1 MTRALIADDDAP
13 PFDPIASPD
22 GRLSRRRLLAT
33 ALSAG
38 GTLALSGASA
48 SLLSACGG
56 TGNSAAQ
63 TVTPAQVRNAR
74 GTVRVLGWQFYDQPA
89 QHAGAVKAKWSY
101 ITSGA
106 EIATKIRPRG
116 SYDVFTSTA
125 FQMGQFLSM
134 DRLVPI
140 DTSLLKEYDHVAP
153 ILRDNPTWRG
163 PDGKI
168 YGVPLVY
175 SAVYTPYLSTKVPEP
190 KTAADLLR
198 PEFRD
203 RIGLVDDATQTIPQ
217 IARVLGKQGDPAR
230 LTEAEFAAV
239 KDYLDRLRPQ
249 VRTIY
254 SSGEEPS
261 LLERGDISL
270 ALTSYGFALTSG
282 IPDLKATFLGSLG
295 FADGLSILDGA
306 DVAAAHSWID
316 RAISL
321 QVQRQLAARGPFQPV
336 RLDANSSLPPVL
348 QKPGF
353 SKLIE
358 VSPLMT
364 RPPLRAQS
372 GVASLEDWA
381 SAWSDYKAS
390 FG

>member
-1 MTRALIADDDAP
+1 MTRALIPDGDAP
-13 PFDPIASPD
+13 DSVGSPYA
-22 GRLSRRRLLAT
+22 RLSRRRLLAT

-38 GTLALSGASA
+38 GTLAVSGASA
-48 SLLSACGG
+48 SLLSACGAG
-56 TGNSAAQ
+56 TNHAAQ
-63 TVTPAQVRNAR
+63 SVSSTEVRNAR
-74 GTVRVLGWQFYDQPA
+74 GTVRVLGWQSYDQPA
-89 QHAGAVKAKWSY
+89 EHVGGVEAKWSY

-116 SYDVFTSTA
+116 SYDVFTSSA
-125 FQMGQFLSM
+125 FQMGQFLAT

-140 DTSLLKEYDHVAP
+140 DTSVLKEYHHVAP
-153 ILRDNPTWRG
+153 ILRDNPAWRG

-175 SAVYTPYLSTKVPEP
+175 SAIYTAYLPAKVPEP
-190 KTAADLLR
+190 RAAADLMR
-198 PEFRD
+198 SEFRNA
-203 RIGLVDDATQTIPQ
+203 IGLVDDATQTIPQ
-217 IARVLGKQGDPAR
+217 VARILGKQGDPAR

-239 KDYLDRLRPQ
+239 KDYLDKLRPQ

-270 ALTSYGFALTSG
+270 ALTSYGFSLTAG
-282 IPDLKATFLGSLG
+282 IPGIKGTFFGSFG

-321 QVQRQLAARGPFQPV
+321 EVQRQLAAKGPYQPV
-336 RLDANSSLPPVL
+336 RLDANGSLPPVL
-348 QKPGF
+348 RKPGF
-353 SKLIE
+353 SELVK

-364 RPPLRAQS
+364 RPPLRTQS
-372 GVASLEDWA
+372 GVVSLEDWA
-381 SAWSDYKAS
+381 SAWNDYKAS